1 MVTTEGQLVIR
12 DERFCIISARFN
24 EAIVDRLVEGAI
36 DTLNRHGASD
46 TQYDLVKVPGAF
58 ELPLAARRIAKTRTY
73 DGIIALGTV
82 IRGATPHFDFVCSEC
97 ASGLN
102 KVSLEFELPIGF
114 GVLTTETIEQAV
126 ERSGTKAG
134 NKGVDAALAAI
145 EMVSLLRQL
154 NN

>member
-58 ELPLAARRIAKTRTY
+58 ELPLAARRIAKTRT
-73 DGIIALGTV
+73 
-82 IRGATPHFDFVCSEC
+82 
-97 ASGLN
+97 
-102 KVSLEFELPIGF
+102 
-114 GVLTTETIEQAV
+114 
-126 ERSGTKAG
+126 
-134 NKGVDAALAAI
+134 
-145 EMVSLLRQL
+145 
-154 NN
+154 